1 MEVGCFT
8 VFATN
13 WWMLAE
19 WLLSDLEV
27 IWDKFFALE
36 SSLSSSHFLQYYVI
50 VHLYCSS
57 LTLRYCWGPM
67 TRMRFV
73 GRKLLSRM
81 EVLQTPFLLLI
92 VAADGRKTVGSFLEL
107 WISFSEFSQVEFE
120 LVYSLLHLLPLF
132 LLPRGASFYI
142 LTRWTDDFSCIIGFN
157 EGFLLI
163 SMWNA
168 SILLLGGV
176 VRGVKRDKHPLNDHA
191 MHLRVLEVRCE
202 ASW

>member
-107 WISFSEFSQVEFE
+107 WVSFSEFTSGVWIGLFSSSSSASFFVTQRR
-120 LVYSLLHLLPLF
+120 LF
-132 LLPRGASFYI
+132 LYSYQMN
-142 LTRWTDDFSCIIGFN
+142 RWF
-157 EGFLLI
+157 FLYH
-163 SMWNA
+163 
-168 SILLLGGV
+168 
-176 VRGVKRDKHPLNDHA
+176 RF
-191 MHLRVLEVRCE
+191 
-202 ASW
+202 